1 MNDAILKV
9 GCKIKVFYPL
19 FRYLK
24 RLFRNVRDFTIYIIR
39 WGKGSCQ
46 VLTRF
51 RLASMRR
58 NIKRRKVNPQRL
70 EPP

>member
-1 MNDAILKV
+1 MKDAILKV

-39 WGKGSCQ
+39 WGKAL
-46 VLTRF
+46 VRF
-51 RLASMRR
+51 LRGFDRHLCGG
-58 NIKRRKVNPQRL
+58 I
-70 EPP
+70 